1 MSTSP
6 CGHISLLCTY
16 IFWNKS
22 CNLIMEPH
30 FTLLYCRA
38 QNMADVLISHGW
50 PTACI
55 AGSHD
60 QRDRNEA
67 MSQLKTYKCR
77 VLISTDLVSLLVIEQ
92 ILVKYN

>member
-1 MSTSP
+1 
-6 CGHISLLCTY
+6 
-16 IFWNKS
+16 
-22 CNLIMEPH
+22 
-30 FTLLYCRA
+30 
-38 QNMADVLISHGW
+38 MADVLISHGW

-77 VLISTDLVSLLVIEQ
+77 VLISTDLVSFLVIEQ
-92 ILVKYN
+92 NLVKNIVKRFYAVFCKFFFYKDDTGI

>member
-1 MSTSP
+1 
-6 CGHISLLCTY
+6 
-16 IFWNKS
+16 
-22 CNLIMEPH
+22 
-30 FTLLYCRA
+30 
-38 QNMADVLISHGW
+38 MADVLISHGW

-77 VLISTDLVSLLVIEQ
+77 VLISTDLVSFYVVEQNLL
-92 ILVKYN
+92 KYN